1 MRDVGK
7 IHSEIIWS
15 MVMTRNNEFLFTSD
29 DSGNLRQWAVKFN
42 TTLVKDYPSV
52 HDTVIRAMAV
62 SADNEHLF
70 TSDIEGFLKQFNIK
84 EKRVSLFFF
93 WKKIRSPKIMV
104 RCTLAKLLRF
114 S

>member
-42 TTLVKDYPSV
+42 TTLVKEYPYV

-62 SADNEHLF
+62 SADNDFLF

-84 EKRVSLFFF
+84 EKRVNFFF
-93 WKKIRSPKIMV
+93 VRKKIRSPKIMV
-104 RCTLAKLLRF
+104 RCTQAKLLRF

>member
-42 TTLVKDYPSV
+42 TTLVKEYLSV

-84 EKRVSLFFF
+84 EKRVSFFF
-93 WKKIRSPKIMV
+93 VGKKIRSPKIMV
-104 RCTLAKLLRF
+104 RCTPAKLLRF

>member
-1 MRDVGK
+1 LRDVGK

-29 DSGNLRQWAVKFN
+29 DSGNLKQWAVKFN
-42 TTLVKDYPSV
+42 TTLVKEYPSV
-52 HDTVIRAMAV
+52 HETVIRAMAV

-84 EKRVSLFFF
+84 EKRVNFFF
-93 WKKIRSPKIMV
+93 GNEIRSPKIMD
-104 RCTLAKLLRF
+104 RCTPAKLLRF
-114 S
+114 L